1 MWYGTVNIE
10 SQTPPLG
17 TILICMLVILN
28 ICTLQCGR
36 TFLDTLFFI
45 DLLGD
50 FAKTMITV
58 DTL

>member
-1 MWYGTVNIE
+1 VNFE
-10 SQTPPLG
+10 SQTSLLG
-17 TILICMLVILN
+17 TILICMLVSFN

-36 TFLDTLFFI
+36 PFLDTLFFI
-45 DLLGD
+45 DVLGD